1 MESLEEIGKKVKQ
14 TTKILSTM
22 SSKEKN
28 KVLFEV
34 AKAIEEAQEQLIKAN
49 QKDTKRA
56 IKNGMKESLID
67 RLSLNESRILNMAE
81 GIRKIVDLD
90 DPIGETIEGK
100 TLENGLEIL
109 KKRVPL
115 GVIAIIYESRPNVTL
130 DAFGLCFKTG
140 NAVILRGGSDA
151 IETNIELRCDQKE
164 KQP

>member
-1 MESLEEIGKKVKQ
+1 MNREGSKWKMESLEEIGKKVKQ

-67 RLSLNESRILNMAE
+67 RLSLDENRILNMAE
-81 GIRKIVDLD
+81 GIITKLELD
-90 DPIGETIEGK
+90 NPIG
-100 TLENGLEIL
+100 
-109 KKRVPL
+109 
-115 GVIAIIYESRPNVTL
+115 
-130 DAFGLCFKTG
+130 
-140 NAVILRGGSDA
+140 
-151 IETNIELRCDQKE
+151 
-164 KQP
+164 